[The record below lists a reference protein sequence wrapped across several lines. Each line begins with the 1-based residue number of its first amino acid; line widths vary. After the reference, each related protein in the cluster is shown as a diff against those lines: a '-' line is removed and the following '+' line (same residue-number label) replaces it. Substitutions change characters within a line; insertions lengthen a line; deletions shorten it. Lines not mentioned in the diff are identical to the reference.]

1 MRNYKKIMSVGL
13 VMALSTQT
21 VFYSIA
27 SETTV
32 PTCDETLYIT
42 MDPYGDIKES
52 SIVKTYELNGSNE
65 FVDYGT
71 YEKIINL
78 TDHSKVISGKDGS
91 VTFKPEERSGRFY
104 FEGQTK
110 TEKNQ
115 LPWEINVSY
124 RLNGVIK
131 KAEELAGEKGLVEV
145 NVDLIPNKD
154 IPDYYRN
161 NMTLMASVVVDMDKN
176 LSLEAEGTQIQ
187 TVGDLKTMIFF
198 ALPGEECHYTI
209 RIGSDK
215 FQFPGLV
222 FAMVPLT
229 VSQLD
234 KVNDLRD
241 ARDTVE
247 DSADSINDSL
257 TAVLDTMDQMQGSIK
272 DTAEGVRG
280 LNQSRQLLADSKGKV
295 YENADEALA
304 QLEGLSQSIRPFS
317 NHAQNAQTA
326 LNDMRSQTNHIVTA
340 LDDLSPDLGDL
351 QDDIRDL
358 RDELR
363 ELKRLGSGPEA
374 NLKAQAFVNQV
385 EQVRKR
391 LGTLTQQQTI
401 LAKGLAT
408 LGQALPEL
416 SMRTK
421 TLDLAADGLSGDADL
436 KDLMEEIQEEGLM
449 DEDEISSYLFNE
461 KGYSVTEIKS
471 LTSYLTSTLETDKT
485 ATPSAA
491 SRTTSK
497 KASKEMMEKALPLA
511 QLLPPLVNSGA
522 GLTRDLEQM
531 LKMTEIL
538 LSDLNGVK
546 DHVNRTVE
554 DTADVAD
561 SLGRLCDTADNLISE
576 VDELNGV
583 LNRHHEEMIGTLTD
597 LGAMTDHAT
606 RTVDSLNVLFHSM
619 EIQMKIVG
627 ESLNQSSKTT
637 LNGLAG
643 SLDGLGKGLDQTE
656 VLKNAKDTIKQT
668 LDDKWDEYT
677 KEDTTILNSDWKA
690 FPISMTS
697 EKNPAPKSIQM
708 ILRTEEIKID
718 ANAKTQEVDEE
729 FHPDGNVFHRIGN
742 IFKNIFHFFTSIF

>member
-1 MRNYKKIMSVGL
+1 MSVGL
-13 VMALSTQT
+13 AVILSAQT

-27 SETTV
+27 SE
-32 PTCDETLYIT
+32 PLAPSCDETLYIT

-52 SIVKTYELNGSNE
+52 SIVKTYELTGGSE

-78 TDHSKVISGKDGS
+78 TDDSKVISGKDGS

-124 RLNGVIK
+124 RLNGVVK

-145 NVDLIPNKD
+145 NVDLIPNKK
-154 IPDYYRN
+154 IPDYYKN
-161 NMTLMASVVVDMDKN
+161 NMTLMASAVVDMDKN

-187 TVGDLKTMIFF
+187 TVGNLKTMVFF

-215 FQFPGLV
+215 FQFPGLI

-234 KVNDLRD
+234 KVNDLRE

-257 TAVLDTMDQMQGSIK
+257 TVVLDTMDQMNGSIK
-272 DTAEGVRG
+272 DTADGVRG
-280 LNQSRQLLADSKGKV
+280 LDQSRQLLADSKGKV
-295 YENADEALA
+295 YENADEALV

-317 NHAQNAQTA
+317 NHAQDAQIA
-326 LNDMRSQTNHIVTA
+326 LNDMRSQTNHIVSA
-340 LDDLSPDLGDL
+340 MDDLSPDLGDL

-391 LGTLTQQQTI
+391 LDTLTQQQII
-401 LAKGLAT
+401 LAKGLTT

-416 SMRTK
+416 TQLTK
-421 TLDLAADGLSGDADL
+421 TLDLAADGLSGEDDL
-436 KDLMEEIQEEGLM
+436 KELMEEIQEEGFL

-471 LTSYLTSTLETDKT
+471 LTNYLASTLGEDKK
-485 ATPSAA
+485 ATPSSAA

-522 GLTRDLEQM
+522 GLTGDLEQM

-546 DHVNRTVE
+546 DQVNRTVE
-554 DTADVAD
+554 DTANIAD
-561 SLGRLCDTADNLISE
+561 SIGRLCDTADNLISE
-576 VDELNGV
+576 VDELNGI
-583 LNRHHEEMIGTLTD
+583 LNRHHDEIIGTLTD
-597 LGAMTDHAT
+597 LGTMTDHTA

-619 EIQMKIVG
+619 ENQMKLVG

-643 SLDGLGKGLDQTE
+643 TLDGLGKGLDQTE
-656 VLKNAKDTIKQT
+656 VLTNAKDTIKQT

-677 KEDTTILNSDWKA
+677 KEDTTILNSDWEA
-690 FPISMTS
+690 LPISMTS
-697 EKNPAPKSIQM
+697 AKNPAPKSIQM

-718 ANAKTQEVDEE
+718 ANDKTQEVDEE
-729 FHPDGNVFHRIGN
+729 FHPDGTIFHRIGN